1 MVSVTAQSGAHVV
14 WVAGHLFIMKILS
27 ILKNKYLI
35 VSVLFLVWVFFFA
48 QYDLISQK
56 NQKDELDAMEQKIEY
71 LEKEVNILQQEKNL
85 LKNDSITLEKYAR
98 EKYYMKKN
106 NEDVFVFDTIQKNI
120 SKAIK

>member
-1 MVSVTAQSGAHVV
+1 
-14 WVAGHLFIMKILS
+14 MKILS

-120 SKAIK
+120 SKASK

>member
-1 MVSVTAQSGAHVV
+1 
-14 WVAGHLFIMKILS
+14 MKFLS

-56 NQKDELDAMEQKIEY
+56 NQRDELNTMEQKIEY

-85 LKNDSITLEKYAR
+85 LKNDSVTLEKYAR

-106 NEDVFVFDTIQKNI
+106 NEDVFVFDTIQKNMN
-120 SKAIK
+120 KGKN